1 MRTSLILFFCF
12 FLLNCSKKIDL
23 GIDIEQL
30 KNDGLTVLEKRKSV
44 ETSSNEKGLIS
55 KINLKTPINFN
66 NWKHPNFNS
75 QNLRQHATFK
85 GNFSTI
91 QKKYK
96 FKKAKDNIYQ
106 KNIIQ
111 VNNKII
117 YVDDF
122 SNLHIL
128 DEDLNLIVK
137 FSIYKKKIF
146 KKYPLKF
153 SIASSDNFVYL
164 ADNLGSVLAFDLV
177 NLKLAWK
184 TKLGVPLLSNLVLYK
199 KNLFITNSNGKI
211 FSVSSSD
218 GKINWTYETGSSG
231 TNSYKAYQLVVANDK
246 LLFSNDF
253 ADVYCIDLK
262 KQNLSWRLTLER
274 ESNYSDVSF
283 LELSNLVIEK
293 NNLFLSSNFGLV
305 LKVNIETG
313 KIIWSNTSNS
323 NISPIV
329 TKKNIILANQNGAI
343 NIFDKKSGKLLFRK
357 NVFDILKSN
366 KTKLKNIAVNNLFLA
381 SNTIYVSTNRGF
393 FFEINATNLK
403 SITYLKTS
411 KIVQSNLVFSDG
423 FIYFISKNKIYKI

>member
-1 MRTSLILFFCF
+1 MRTSLIVFFCF

-30 KNDGLTVLEKRKSV
+30 KNDGVTVLEKKKSL
-44 ETSSNEKGLIS
+44 ETSSDEKELIS
-55 KINLKTPINFN
+55 KINLKTPINYN

-91 QKKYK
+91 QKKYN

-111 VNNKII
+111 VNNKVI

-164 ADNLGSVLAFDLV
+164 ADNFGSVLAFDLV

-184 TKLGVPLLSNLVLYK
+184 TELGVPLLSNLVLYK
-199 KNLFITNSNGKI
+199 KDLFITNSNGKI

-218 GKINWTYETGSSG
+218 GKINWSYETGSAG
-231 TNSYKAYQLVVANDK
+231 TSSHKAYQLAVANDK

-253 ADVYCIDLK
+253 ADIYCIDLK

-283 LELSNLVIEK
+283 LELSNLIIEK

-313 KIIWSNTSNS
+313 NVIWSNTGNS
-323 NISPIV
+323 NIPLMV
-329 TKKNIILANQNGAI
+329 TKSSIILANKNGVV
-343 NIFDKKSGKLLFRK
+343 NIFDKISGKLLFRK
-357 NVFDILKSN
+357 NLFDILKSN
-366 KTKLKNIAVNNLFLA
+366 KIKLKNIEVNNLFLV
-381 SNTIYVSTNRGF
+381 SNTIHISTNRGF

-411 KIVQSNLVFSDG
+411 KIIQSNLVFSDG